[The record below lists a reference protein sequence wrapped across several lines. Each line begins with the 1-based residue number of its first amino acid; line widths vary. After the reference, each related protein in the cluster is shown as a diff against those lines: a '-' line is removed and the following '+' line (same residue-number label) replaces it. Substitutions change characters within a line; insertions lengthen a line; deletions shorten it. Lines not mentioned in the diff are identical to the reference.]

1 MTPEELEKNLVLV
14 VNAYYNTIEAS
25 DLLLKEA
32 EKILNVK
39 GATLKQRHKQRH
51 KWMMEKIAS
60 FRKELNDSLIE
71 DYADAFSKGFFDKYD
86 EVRRVGNY
94 LARVILQIAD
104 RCGND
109 DTGAKEQ
116 MIEEFIS
123 RMPDGGYLNEEIKN
137 NFYMK

>member
-1 MTPEELEKNLVLV
+1 MTEEQIEKNLVLL
-14 VNAYYNTIEAS
+14 VNTYYNIQEAA
-25 DLLLKEA
+25 DMILKEA
-32 EKILNVK
+32 ENILKYK
-39 GATLKQRHKQRH
+39 GRQLVQRRKQRHNELLRN
-51 KWMMEKIAS
+51 IA
-60 FRKELNDSLIE
+60 RMRNLTDSLVDE
-71 DYADAFSKGFFDKYD
+71 YGDAFGADYVTKTD
-86 EVRRVGNY
+86 EVRRAGNY

-137 NFYMK
+137 NFYLK

>member
-1 MTPEELEKNLVLV
+1 MTEEQIEKNLVLL
-14 VNAYYNTIEAS
+14 VNTYYNIQEAA
-25 DLLLKEA
+25 DMILKEA
-32 EKILNVK
+32 ENLLNYK
-39 GATLKQRHKQRH
+39 GRQLVQRRKQRHNELLRN
-51 KWMMEKIAS
+51 IA
-60 FRKELNDSLIE
+60 RMRNLTDSLVDE
-71 DYADAFSKGFFDKYD
+71 YGDAFGADYVTKTD
-86 EVRRVGNY
+86 EVRRAGNY

-123 RMPDGGYLNEEIKN
+123 RIPDGGYLNEKIKN